1 MNALIEELKVELIET
16 LGLTDITPAEVD
28 ADEPLIGEGL
38 GLDSIDTLE
47 LIVLME
53 KQYGV
58 KVDNIKIGREAFAS
72 VRSMAQYITDNRA

>member
-1 MNALIEELKVELIET
+1 MTQLIEDLKVDIIDN
-16 LGLTDITPAEVD
+16 LGLTDITPEEIA

-53 KQYGV
+53 KKYGV
-58 KVDNIKIGREAFAS
+58 KVPDIKVGREIFS
-72 VRSMAQYITDNRA
+72 SLTNMAKYIEDNR

>member
-1 MNALIEELKVELIET
+1 MTQLIEDLKVDIIDN
-16 LGLTDITPAEVD
+16 LGLTDITPEEIT

-53 KQYGV
+53 KKYGV
-58 KVDNIKIGREAFAS
+58 KVPDIKVGREIFS
-72 VRSMAQYITDNRA
+72 SLTNMAKYIEDNR